1 VNRDEDQPGSRRQ
14 TRWRFTTPAVLLLLR
29 AGPAHGYDL
38 LARLPEIFPRASEPP
53 DPGAFYR
60 LLRGLEADGAVTSSW
75 TTGESGPARRV
86 YALTELG
93 VEQLE
98 GWTLTI
104 KREIDAMN
112 RFLKAYASQPTGPQ
126 ANSP

>member
-1 VNRDEDQPGSRRQ
+1 MRLAVDDERDFPLKHL
-14 TRWRFTTPAVLLLLR
+14 PAL
-29 AGPAHGYDL
+29 
-38 LARLPEIFPRASEPP
+38 
-53 DPGAFYR
+53 
-60 LLRGLEADGAVTSSW
+60 GLCEVDMLGNIP
-75 TTGESGPARRV
+75 TGESGPARRV

-126 ANSP
+126 ADSP